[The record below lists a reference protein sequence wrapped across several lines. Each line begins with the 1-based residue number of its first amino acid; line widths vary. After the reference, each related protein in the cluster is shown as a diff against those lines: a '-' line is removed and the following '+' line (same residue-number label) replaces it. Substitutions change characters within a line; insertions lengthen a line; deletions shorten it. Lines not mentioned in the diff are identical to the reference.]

1 MDEKAILEF
10 VNSHAFNV
18 QLVEESISRAYD
30 LLANGDNDEEKFYL
44 EIEELKEKLEDL
56 AARGCNF
63 RRKDFNILM
72 NKVLLQVEKS
82 KDELILKRDELKVF
96 ILDYL
101 KFQREF
107 IQSFREKVTMYSSN
121 QISKS
126 ELESFVKETKSLC
139 EKREEEAYQLIVT
152 YKQCLS
158 SYMSKLERLSNRL
171 RRLIDRGESIKA
183 EDIRQLEA
191 EEEREARIAERR
203 SRQEDVRRMLS
214 NFRRQRKDG
223 L

>member
-1 MDEKAILEF
+1 
-10 VNSHAFNV
+10 
-18 QLVEESISRAYD
+18 
-30 LLANGDNDEEKFYL
+30 
-44 EIEELKEKLEDL
+44 
-56 AARGCNF
+56 
-63 RRKDFNILM
+63 M

-126 ELESFVKETKSLC
+126 ELESFVKEIKSLC

-152 YKQCLS
+152 YKQCLN
-158 SYMSKLERLSNRL
+158 SYMLKLERLSNRL